1 MNIVFIFL
9 GFLLLVVG
17 GEFIVRSS
25 VALSLKFNISKFVIG
40 MTVVSFATSLP
51 ELIVSVNAAL
61 NNSPSIAINNVI
73 GSNIANIGLVLGLIS
88 IFGKITVDSFFYK
101 RDWPWMFFFSLLMW
115 FFITQDSV
123 LQKYEGLILFLILIL
138 FTLTIIKKS
147 NYLDF
152 KGSIDDELLKT
163 SNFKIFIWLIISS
176 ITLYFGSEFLVDGAV
191 NLAKQI
197 SISEAVI
204 SVTIVAIGTSVPELA
219 ASLVAIAK
227 KEEGISVGN
236 LIGSNIYNIGSVLG
250 LTAMIKE
257 IPIAEEI
264 IQRDIIWMLI
274 FALIVIVLAIIPRKN
289 YLTSFKGLIM
299 FSMYLYFIFI
309 AFVQ

>member
-1 MNIVFIFL
+1 MNIFLIFL

-73 GSNIANIGLVLGLIS
+73 GSNIANMGLVLGLIS
-88 IFGKITVDSFFYK
+88 ILGKITVDNYFYK
-101 RDWPWMFFFSLLMW
+101 RDWPWMFLFSLLMW
-115 FFITQDSV
+115 FFISQDSV
-123 LQKYEGLILFLILIL
+123 LQKYEGLILFLILIF

-250 LTAMIKE
+250 ITAMIKE

>member
-1 MNIVFIFL
+1 MNIIFIFL

-73 GSNIANIGLVLGLIS
+73 GSNIANIGLVLGLVS
-88 IFGKITVDSFFYK
+88 ILGKITVDNYFYK

-115 FFITQDSV
+115 FFISQDSV
-123 LQKYEGLILFLILIL
+123 LQKYEGLILFLILIF

-250 LTAMIKE
+250 ITAMIKE

>member
-1 MNIVFIFL
+1 MNIIFIFL

-88 IFGKITVDSFFYK
+88 ILGKITVDNYFYK

-115 FFITQDSV
+115 FFISQDSV
-123 LQKYEGLILFLILIL
+123 LQKHEGLILFLILIF

-250 LTAMIKE
+250 ITAMIKE

-274 FALIVIVLAIIPRKN
+274 FALIVIILAIIPRKN

>member
-1 MNIVFIFL
+1 MNLIFIFF
-9 GFLLLVVG
+9 GFLLLVIG

-88 IFGKITVDSFFYK
+88 VLGNITVDNNFYK
-101 RDWPWMFFFSLLMW
+101 RDWPWMFFLSLALCL
-115 FFITQDSV
+115 FIVSDNLLSG
-123 LQKYEGLILFLILIL
+123 YEGFFLIIFLSTFIFGVL
-138 FTLTIIKKS
+138 KRSNSIESINDVNYKFTKA
-147 NYLDF
+147 
-152 KGSIDDELLKT
+152 

-176 ITLYFGSEFLVDGAV
+176 VTLYFGSEFLVDGAV

-197 SISEAVI
+197 NISEAVI

-236 LIGSNIYNIGSVLG
+236 LIGSNIFNIGSVLG
-250 LTAMIKE
+250 VTAIIKE

-274 FALIVIVLAIIPRKN
+274 FALIVIILAVIPRKN
-289 YLTSFKGLIM
+289 YLSSFKGLIM
-299 FSMYLYFIFI
+299 FSLYLYFIYI

>member
-1 MNIVFIFL
+1 MNIFLIFI

-25 VALSLKFNISKFVIG
+25 VALSFKFNISKFVIG

-61 NNSPSIAINNVI
+61 NDSPSIAINNVI
-73 GSNIANIGLVLGLIS
+73 GSNIANIGLVLGIIS
-88 IFGKITVDSFFYK
+88 IIGNISVDKSFYK
-101 RDWPWMFFFSLLMW
+101 RDWPWMFFFSLLIW
-115 FFITQDSV
+115 FFISQDSI
-123 LQKYEGLILFLILIL
+123 LQKYEGLILFLILI
-138 FTLTIIKKS
+138 FFSLTIIKKS
-147 NYLDF
+147 NYFDF
-152 KGSIDDELLKT
+152 KGSLNDELVKT

-176 ITLYFGSEFLVDGAV
+176 ISLYFGSEFLVDGAI

-197 SISEAVI
+197 NISEAVI

-250 LTAMIKE
+250 ITAMIKE

-264 IQRDIIWMLI
+264 IQRDIVWMLI
-274 FALIVIVLAIIPRKN
+274 FALIVIILAVIPRKN
-289 YLTSFKGLIM
+289 YLTSLKGLIM
-299 FSMYLYFIFI
+299 FSMYLYFIYI
-309 AFVQ
+309 AFLQ

>member
-1 MNIVFIFL
+1 MNLVLIFL
-9 GFLLLVVG
+9 GFFLLVIG

-88 IFGKITVDSFFYK
+88 ILGNITVENNFYK
-101 RDWPWMFFFSLLMW
+101 RDWPWMFFLSIALWLFIVSDNLL
-115 FFITQDSV
+115 SG
-123 LQKYEGLILFLILIL
+123 YEGFFLIIFLSTFIFGVL
-138 FTLTIIKKS
+138 KRSNSLEFINDVDYKFTKA
-147 NYLDF
+147 
-152 KGSIDDELLKT
+152 

-176 ITLYFGSEFLVDGAV
+176 VTLYFGSEFLVDGAV

-197 SISEAVI
+197 NISEAVI

-236 LIGSNIYNIGSVLG
+236 LIGSNIFNIGSVLG
-250 LTAMIKE
+250 VTAIIKE

-264 IQRDIIWMLI
+264 IQRDIVWMLI
-274 FALIVIVLAIIPRKN
+274 FALIVIILAVIPRKN
-289 YLTSFKGLIM
+289 YLSSYKGLIM
-299 FSMYLYFIFI
+299 FSMYLYFIYI

>member
-1 MNIVFIFL
+1 MNIFFIFL

-73 GSNIANIGLVLGLIS
+73 GSNIANIGLVLALIS
-88 IFGKITVDSFFYK
+88 ILGKITVDNYFYK

-115 FFITQDSV
+115 FFISQDSV
-123 LQKYEGLILFLILIL
+123 LQKYEGLILFLILIF

-250 LTAMIKE
+250 ITAMIKE

-274 FALIVIVLAIIPRKN
+274 FALIVIILAIIPRKN

-299 FSMYLYFIFI
+299 FSMYLYFIYI

>member
-1 MNIVFIFL
+1 MNIIFIFL

-40 MTVVSFATSLP
+40 MTIVSFATSLP

-88 IFGKITVDSFFYK
+88 ILGKITVDNYFYK

-115 FFITQDSV
+115 FFISQDSV
-123 LQKYEGLILFLILIL
+123 LKKYEGLILFLILIF

-147 NYLDF
+147 SNLDF

-163 SNFKIFIWLIISS
+163 SNFKIFVWLIISS

-227 KEEGISVGN
+227 KEEGISGGN

-250 LTAMIKE
+250 ITAMIKE

-274 FALIVIVLAIIPRKN
+274 FALIVIILAIIPRKN

-299 FSMYLYFIFI
+299 FSMYLYFIYI

>member
-1 MNIVFIFL
+1 MNLILIFL
-9 GFLLLVVG
+9 GFFLLVIG

-88 IFGKITVDSFFYK
+88 VLGNITVDNNFYK
-101 RDWPWMFFFSLLMW
+101 RDWPWMFFLSIALWLFIVSDNLL
-115 FFITQDSV
+115 SG
-123 LQKYEGLILFLILIL
+123 YEGFFLIIFLSTFIFGVL
-138 FTLTIIKKS
+138 KRSNSLEFINDVDYKLTKA
-147 NYLDF
+147 
-152 KGSIDDELLKT
+152 

-176 ITLYFGSEFLVDGAV
+176 VTLYFGSEFLVDGAV

-197 SISEAVI
+197 NISEAVI

-236 LIGSNIYNIGSVLG
+236 LIGSNIFNIGSVLG
-250 LTAMIKE
+250 VTAIIKE

-264 IQRDIIWMLI
+264 IQRDIVWMLI
-274 FALIVIVLAIIPRKN
+274 FALIVIILAVIPRKN
-289 YLTSFKGLIM
+289 YLSSYKGLIM
-299 FSMYLYFIFI
+299 FSLYLYFIYI

>member
-1 MNIVFIFL
+1 MNIFLIFL

-88 IFGKITVDSFFYK
+88 ILGKITVDNYFYK

-115 FFITQDSV
+115 FFISQDSV
-123 LQKYEGLILFLILIL
+123 LQKYEGLILFLILIF

-236 LIGSNIYNIGSVLG
+236 LIGSNIYNIGSVIG
-250 LTAMIKE
+250 ITAMIKE

-274 FALIVIVLAIIPRKN
+274 FALTVIILAIIPRKN

>member
-1 MNIVFIFL
+1 MNIIFIFL

-88 IFGKITVDSFFYK
+88 ILGKITVDNYFYK

-115 FFITQDSV
+115 FFISQDSV
-123 LQKYEGLILFLILIL
+123 LQKHEGLILFLILIF

-250 LTAMIKE
+250 ITAMIKE

>member
-1 MNIVFIFL
+1 MNLIFIFF
-9 GFLLLVVG
+9 GFLLLVIG

-88 IFGKITVDSFFYK
+88 VLGNITVDNNFYK
-101 RDWPWMFFFSLLMW
+101 RDWPWMFFLSLALW
-115 FFITQDSV
+115 LFIVSDNLLTG
-123 LQKYEGLILFLILIL
+123 YEGFFLIIFLSTFIFGVL
-138 FTLTIIKKS
+138 KRSNSLEFINDVDYKLTKA
-147 NYLDF
+147 
-152 KGSIDDELLKT
+152 
-163 SNFKIFIWLIISS
+163 SNFKIFIWLIMSS
-176 ITLYFGSEFLVDGAV
+176 VTLYFGSEFLVDGAV

-197 SISEAVI
+197 NISEAVI

-236 LIGSNIYNIGSVLG
+236 LIGSNIFNIGSVLG
-250 LTAMIKE
+250 VTAIIKE

-274 FALIVIVLAIIPRKN
+274 FALIVIILAVIPRKN
-289 YLTSFKGLIM
+289 YLSSFKGLIM
-299 FSMYLYFIFI
+299 FSLYLYFIYI

>member
-1 MNIVFIFL
+1 MNIIFIFL

-61 NNSPSIAINNVI
+61 NSSPSIAINNVI

-88 IFGKITVDSFFYK
+88 ILGKITVDNYFYK

-115 FFITQDSV
+115 FFISQDNI
-123 LQKYEGLILFLILIL
+123 LQKYEGLILFLILIF

-147 NYLDF
+147 NHLDF

-163 SNFKIFIWLIISS
+163 SNFKIFVWLIISS

-236 LIGSNIYNIGSVLG
+236 LIGSNIFNIGSVLG
-250 LTAMIKE
+250 ITAMIKE

-274 FALIVIVLAIIPRKN
+274 FALIVVVLAVIPRKN
-289 YLTSFKGLIM
+289 YLTSFKGFIL
-299 FSMYLYFIFI
+299 FSMYLYFIYI

>member
-1 MNIVFIFL
+1 MNIFLIFL

-88 IFGKITVDSFFYK
+88 ILGKITVDNYFYK
-101 RDWPWMFFFSLLMW
+101 RDWPWMFFFSLLIL
-115 FFITQDSV
+115 FFISQDSV
-123 LQKYEGLILFLILIL
+123 LQKYEGLILLLILIF

-250 LTAMIKE
+250 ITAMIKE

>member
-1 MNIVFIFL
+1 M
-9 GFLLLVVG
+9 LVVG

-88 IFGKITVDSFFYK
+88 ILGKITVDNYFYK

-115 FFITQDSV
+115 FFISQDSV
-123 LQKYEGLILFLILIL
+123 LQKYEGLILFLILIF

-250 LTAMIKE
+250 ITAMIKE
-257 IPIAEEI
+257 VPIAEEI

-274 FALIVIVLAIIPRKN
+274 FALIVIILAIIPRKN
-289 YLTSFKGLIM
+289 YITSFKGLIM

>member
-1 MNIVFIFL
+1 MNLILIFL
-9 GFLLLVVG
+9 GFFLLVIG

-88 IFGKITVDSFFYK
+88 ILGNITVENNFYK

-115 FFITQDSV
+115 FFISQDSV
-123 LQKYEGLILFLILIL
+123 LQNYEGLILFSILIF
-138 FTLTIIKKS
+138 FTVSLIKKS
-147 NYLDF
+147 NHLEF
-152 KGSIDDELLKT
+152 KGSIDEELSKT
-163 SNFKIFIWLIISS
+163 SNFKIFVWLLISS
-176 ITLYFGSEFLVDGAV
+176 ITLYFGADFLVDGSI
-191 NLAKQI
+191 NFAKQI
-197 SISEAVI
+197 NISEAVI

-236 LIGSNIYNIGSVLG
+236 LIGSNIFNIGSVLG
-250 LTAMIKE
+250 VTAIIKPILIDPE
-257 IPIAEEI
+257 ILN
-264 IQRDIIWMLI
+264 RDIIWMLI
-274 FALIVIVLAIIPRKN
+274 FALIVIILAIIPRKN
-289 YLTSFKGLIM
+289 YLSSYKGLIM
-299 FSMYLYFIFI
+299 FSMYLYFIYI

>member
-88 IFGKITVDSFFYK
+88 ILGKITVDNYFYK

-115 FFITQDSV
+115 FFISQDSV
-123 LQKYEGLILFLILIL
+123 LQKYEGLILFLILIF

-163 SNFKIFIWLIISS
+163 SNFKIFVWLIISS

-236 LIGSNIYNIGSVLG
+236 LIGSNIYNILGVLG
-250 LTAMIKE
+250 VYSFFGNFSIPAVIGSEDLLFMLFVTVMILGFMFFLKR
-257 IPIAEEI
+257 IGRTYGSIGLALYI
-264 IQRDIIWMLI
+264 SYI
-274 FALIVIVLAIIPRKN
+274 FYI
-289 YLTSFKGLIM
+289 YS
-299 FSMYLYFIFI
+299 
-309 AFVQ
+309 

>member
-1 MNIVFIFL
+1 MNIIFIFL

-88 IFGKITVDSFFYK
+88 ILGKITVDNYFYK

-115 FFITQDSV
+115 FFISQDSV
-123 LQKYEGLILFLILIL
+123 LQKYEGLILFLILIF

-250 LTAMIKE
+250 ITAMIKE
-257 IPIAEEI
+257 IPVAEEI

-274 FALIVIVLAIIPRKN
+274 FALIVIILAIIPRKN

>member
-1 MNIVFIFL
+1 MNLIFIFF
-9 GFLLLVVG
+9 GFLLLVIG

-88 IFGKITVDSFFYK
+88 VLGNITVDNNFYK
-101 RDWPWMFFFSLLMW
+101 RDWPWMFFLSLALW
-115 FFITQDSV
+115 LFIVSDNLLSG
-123 LQKYEGLILFLILIL
+123 YEGFFLIIIL
-138 FTLTIIKKS
+138 STFIFGVLKRSNSIESINDVNYKFTKA
-147 NYLDF
+147 
-152 KGSIDDELLKT
+152 

-176 ITLYFGSEFLVDGAV
+176 VTLYFGSEFLVDGAV

-197 SISEAVI
+197 NISEAVI

-236 LIGSNIYNIGSVLG
+236 LIGSNIFNIGSVLG
-250 LTAMIKE
+250 VTAIIKE

-274 FALIVIVLAIIPRKN
+274 FALIVIILAVIPRKN
-289 YLTSFKGLIM
+289 YLSSFKGLIM
-299 FSMYLYFIFI
+299 FSLYLYFIYI

>member
-1 MNIVFIFL
+1 MNIFLIFL

-88 IFGKITVDSFFYK
+88 ILGKITVDNYFYK

-115 FFITQDSV
+115 FFISQDSV
-123 LQKYEGLILFLILIL
+123 LQKYEGLILFLILIF

-274 FALIVIVLAIIPRKN
+274 FALIVIILAIIPRKN

-299 FSMYLYFIFI
+299 FSMYLYFMFI

>member
-1 MNIVFIFL
+1 MNIFLIFL

-88 IFGKITVDSFFYK
+88 ILGKITVDNYFYK

-115 FFITQDSV
+115 FFISQDSV
-123 LQKYEGLILFLILIL
+123 LQKHEGLILFLILIF

-147 NYLDF
+147 NYLYF

-250 LTAMIKE
+250 ITAMIKE

-264 IQRDIIWMLI
+264 IQRDILWMLI
-274 FALIVIVLAIIPRKN
+274 FALIVIILAIIPRKN

>member
-1 MNIVFIFL
+1 MNIIFIFL

-88 IFGKITVDSFFYK
+88 ILGKITVDNYFYK

-115 FFITQDSV
+115 FFTSQDNV
-123 LQKYEGLILFLILIL
+123 LQKYEGLILFLILIF

-250 LTAMIKE
+250 ITAMIKE

-264 IQRDIIWMLI
+264 IQRDILWMLI